1 LRCAQK
7 GPEVRQRGFT
17 LIEVVLVLVILLV
30 IAAVAALNLS
40 SFASIKV
47 NGAARRLAS
56 DIRFAQQLAMSQQ
69 VRHGVVFNIPVANQY
84 TVYEQDDPTNPAR
97 NPSGGG
103 NFVMSFTAGEYQ
115 GVTIA
120 STLPADGFGRRL
132 VKFDSQG
139 QPLGGTSAA
148 LVAGTNTVTLT
159 YQGVNAVVTVAPAT
173 GRVTY

>member
-1 LRCAQK
+1 MR
-7 GPEVRQRGFT
+7 ERGFT

-40 SFASIKV
+40 GFATIKV

-56 DIRFAQQLAMSQQ
+56 DIRFAQQMATSQQ
-69 VRHGVVFNIPVANQY
+69 VRHGVAFNLPAVNQY
-84 TVYEQDDPTNPAR
+84 TVYEQNNPADPAR
-97 NPSGGG
+97 NPAGGAD
-103 NFVMSFTAGEYQ
+103 FIVDFTAGEFD

-120 STLPADGFGRRL
+120 TSLPGGL

-139 QPLGGTSAA
+139 QPLDAMDAPLVGGS
-148 LVAGTNTVTLT
+148 NTVTLT
-159 YQGVNAVVTVAPAT
+159 YEGASAIVTVAPAT